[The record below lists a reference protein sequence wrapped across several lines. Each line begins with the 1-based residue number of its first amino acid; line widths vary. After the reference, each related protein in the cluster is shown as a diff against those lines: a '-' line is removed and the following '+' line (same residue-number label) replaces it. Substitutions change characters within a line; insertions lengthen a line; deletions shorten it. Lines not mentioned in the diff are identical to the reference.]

1 MAEKFP
7 LIFDTTEN
15 KIKELPSGDDLNLQ
29 GNNIVNAVDIESNSI
44 NTGNL
49 ETASLTVDGSQL
61 ADVAFSG
68 SYFDIPDR
76 PSVFDK
82 NYNSLTNKPFIP
94 QIIGDLNDV
103 EAGVPNDGEFLVWKT
118 AENRFAFSDSI
129 PTRLEQYSISEL
141 NDVVAS
147 NVSEDSFLKYFAG
160 AWRESSIQWT
170 DVKNKP
176 TNVSV
181 FVNDAGYLTT
191 ESVQENGITADVTG
205 SVFADS
211 SALLVDAVNGN
222 LPYTPDTDSNW
233 AQPAPESVSEA
244 LDRLAAA
251 VAALGTNA

>member
-15 KIKELPSGDDLNLQ
+15 KIKELPNGDNLDLQ
-29 GNNIVNAVDIESNSI
+29 GNNIVNAVDIESNSLV
-44 NTGNL
+44 TGNL

-82 NYNSLTNKPFIP
+82 NYNSLTNRPFIP

-103 EAGVPNDGEFLVWKT
+103 EAGVPNDGEFLIWKT
-118 AENRFAFSDSI
+118 AENRFAFSGSV
-129 PTRLEQYSISEL
+129 PTNLDQYSISEL
-141 NDVVAS
+141 NDVVAN
-147 NVSEDSFLKYFAG
+147 NVSENSFLKYFAG
-160 AWRESSIQWT
+160 AWRESSVQWT

-181 FVNDAGYLTT
+181 FVNDAGYLTAD
-191 ESVQENGITADVTG
+191 SVEKNGLTADVIG
-205 SVFADS
+205 SVFADNS
-211 SALLVDAVNGN
+211 TLLVDSVNGN
-222 LPYTPDTDSNW
+222 LPYTPADDLNW
-233 AQPAPESVSEA
+233 QDPAPDTVTEA

-251 VAALGTNA
+251 VTALGTNA